1 VKPLPSIRRRL
12 SRALVVVSLA
22 WSVAVAAVV
31 GWVVRHEMDEL
42 MDDTLRESA
51 QILDGLLSSQASQ
64 LPLRP
69 GGVMPAPPHKEDLVW
84 QIVDTH
90 QQVLLRSHQAPAQ
103 PLADAATRGFTSA
116 GDGWRVHA
124 EAMAP
129 GPGTAGLVL
138 LVAQRNSERNEAVVD
153 SSLYTA
159 GSALVVGLLCA
170 LWLSTRVRHEL
181 QPIDELSQAV
191 VSFDPLQPHAR
202 LPDTQRAELQPMR
215 QAITDLGSR
224 LARRVANER
233 AFTGHAAHALRT
245 PLAGMVAQL
254 AAAQRASP
262 EQVQP
267 MLGLAR
273 QAADRLRRVVAALLT
288 LFRSGS
294 DVQVQPLNLP
304 ELVAQLQVDG
314 LTITVLPSPGLQ
326 ADPDLLAAALSNL
339 QDNALRHGATQLHI
353 SLRDDHG
360 TPCIVLADN
369 GPGIPDA
376 DRLRLQ
382 AALNAQDYKDN
393 TGMGLM
399 LADLV
404 ARAHG
409 GALRLPAAAVG
420 CTVELLLGPP
430 RGASS
435 ATGPSPA

>member
-1 VKPLPSIRRRL
+1 MKALPSIRQRL

-31 GWVVRHEMDEL
+31 MLVVRHEVDEL
-42 MDDTLRESA
+42 MDDTLGESA
-51 QILDGLLSSQASQ
+51 QILYGLLSSQALQ
-64 LPLRP
+64 LPLQS

-84 QIVDTH
+84 QILDARGG
-90 QQVLLRSHQAPAQ
+90 VLLRSHHAPAH
-103 PLADAATRGFTSA
+103 PLVAAGTRGLSSV
-116 GDGWRVHA
+116 DGAWRVHA
-124 EAMAP
+124 AEL
-129 GPGTAGLVL
+129 GPELGRPGLVL
-138 LVAQRNSERNEAVVD
+138 LVAQRSSERNEAVRD
-153 SSLYTA
+153 ASLYTA

-170 LWLSTRVRHEL
+170 VWLSSRVRHEL
-181 QPIDELSQAV
+181 QPISALSQAV
-191 VSFDPLQPHAR
+191 GLFDPLQPHAR
-202 LPDTQRAELQPMR
+202 LPDSARQELQPMH
-215 QAITDLGSR
+215 QAITELGSR

-245 PLAGMVAQL
+245 PLAGMVVQL

-273 QAADRLRRVVAALLT
+273 QAADRLRRVVTALLT

-294 DVQVQPLNLP
+294 DVHLQPVDLS

-314 LTITVLPSPGLQ
+314 LHVTVPCTPGLQ
-326 ADPDLLAAALSNL
+326 ADPDLLAAALANL
-339 QDNALRHGATQLHI
+339 LDNAVRQGATQLHI
-353 SLRDDHG
+353 TLRDEG
-360 TPCIVLADN
+360 GSPCIVLADN

-376 DRLRLQ
+376 ERLRLQ
-382 AALNAQDYKDN
+382 AALSAQDYKDN

-409 GALRLPAAAVG
+409 GALRLPAAAAG
-420 CTVELLLGPP
+420 CTVELLLGSLE
-430 RGASS
+430 GA
-435 ATGPSPA
+435 AGGAVTPA